1 MFDLDWGAM
10 FTPTQ
15 PLFEMFVRGTITY
28 FVLFTV
34 LRFVL
39 KRQTGIIG
47 IADLLVVVLIADAI
61 QNAMVG
67 EYKSITEG
75 VTLLLTIVGWNVG
88 LDWLGHKFPLI
99 ERFLRA
105 PPLLLI
111 KDGKMLRRNMRQE
124 MITEEEL
131 MSQLRQQGCD
141 RIESVQKAFIEGDG
155 RISIIRKDGQNESN
169 KNSRDKVPI

>member
-1 MFDLDWGAM
+1 MSDIHVLNEFFFFFNDTATTEIYTLSLHDALPIW
-10 FTPTQ
+10 
-15 PLFEMFVRGTITY
+15 GTITY

-39 KRQTGIIG
+39 KRQTGVIG

-61 QNAMVG
+61 QNAMAG

-105 PPLLLI
+105 PPLLL
-111 KDGKMLRRNMRQE
+111 
-124 MITEEEL
+124 
-131 MSQLRQQGCD
+131 D
-141 RIESVQKAFIEGDG
+141 RTSV
-155 RISIIRKDGQNESN
+155 
-169 KNSRDKVPI
+169 V